1 MKIQVLSDLHLE
13 CRGIDQDIADVDSD
27 AVVLA
32 GDIHPGSHGIDWAAA
47 TWKEKPV
54 IYVPG
59 NHEYYRLVYQK
70 QRSAM
75 RKTASQHFN
84 VRLLDQNA
92 CVIGGVLFVGC
103 TLWTD
108 FRYFETSGNFS
119 GEEAMNVAR
128 RFMPDFSVIRY
139 MDEHGNY
146 MKFKPEHS
154 ARICA
159 RELAYIQSL
168 LRMDSTSITT
178 KFGVDEVRAR
188 VVVTHHLPS
197 AKSVHPQ
204 FAESALTPSFASRF
218 EETVAMA
225 DLWIHGHTHHRC
237 DYRLKVFEGQARAHV
252 VCNPRGYCESPEEP
266 ENSSFDQHLVV
277 SV

>member
-13 CRGIDQDIADVDSD
+13 FCGIDQEIPEADCDV
-27 AVVLA
+27 VVLA
-32 GDIHPGSHGIDWAAA
+32 GDIHSGAHGIDWAAA
-47 TWKEKPV
+47 IWKEKPV

-59 NHEYYRLVYQK
+59 NHEYYRSVYQK
-70 QRSAM
+70 QRSVM
-75 RKTASQHFN
+75 RTTASQYSNVHF
-84 VRLLDQNA
+84 LDQNA
-92 CVIGGVLFVGC
+92 CLINGVLFVGC
-103 TLWTD
+103 ALWTD
-108 FRYFETSGNFS
+108 FRYFESGGNFS
-119 GEEAMNVAR
+119 SEEAMDVAR
-128 RFMPDFSVIRY
+128 RFMYDLSVIRHL
-139 MDEHGNY
+139 DEHGNF

-159 RELAYIQSL
+159 QELAYIQSF

-178 KFGVDEVRAR
+178 KFGVEEVRAR

-204 FAESALTPSFASRF
+204 YAENALTPSFASRF

-237 DYRLKVFEGQARAHV
+237 DYRLKLFDGQARARV
-252 VCNPRGYCESPEEP
+252 VCNPRGYCEVSQEP

>member
-1 MKIQVLSDLHLE
+1 M
-13 CRGIDQDIADVDSD
+13 
-27 AVVLA
+27 
-32 GDIHPGSHGIDWAAA
+32 
-47 TWKEKPV
+47 

-146 MKFKPEHS
+146 MKFKPEFVRGS
-154 ARICA
+154 LRTSNPCFAWTRLQSQ
-159 RELAYIQSL
+159 RSLAS
-168 LRMDSTSITT
+168 M
-178 KFGVDEVRAR
+178 KFAR
-188 VVVTHHLPS
+188 VL
-197 AKSVHPQ
+197 
-204 FAESALTPSFASRF
+204 LSR
-218 EETVAMA
+218 T
-225 DLWIHGHTHHRC
+225 IC
-237 DYRLKVFEGQARAHV
+237 QARR
-252 VCNPRGYCESPEEP
+252 VCTRNSPKA
-266 ENSSFDQHLVV
+266 L
-277 SV
+277 